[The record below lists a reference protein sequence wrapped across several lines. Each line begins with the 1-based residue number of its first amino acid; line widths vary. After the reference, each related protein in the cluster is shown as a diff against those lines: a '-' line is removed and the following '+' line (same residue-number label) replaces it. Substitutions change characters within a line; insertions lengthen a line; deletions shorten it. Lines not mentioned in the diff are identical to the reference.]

1 MRIIPIDILS
11 HRWVTHAFECYDFH
25 PMKSGKQAKLRTKAF
40 RLGKELLRDG
50 VPPEEAAQQVFF
62 FLDNNYVA
70 FHMTSGTMKKHADL
84 LSCKKNGARKLA
96 QWVAH

>member
-1 MRIIPIDILS
+1 MRIIPIDILV

-25 PMKSGKQAKLRTKAF
+25 PMKPGKQAKLRTKAF

-50 VPPEEAAQQVFF
+50 VSPEEAAQQVFF
-62 FLDNNYVA
+62 FLDNTYVW
-70 FHMTSGTMKKHADL
+70 FHTSSKLMKKRPDL
-84 LSCKKNGARKLA
+84 MSCKKNGARQMA